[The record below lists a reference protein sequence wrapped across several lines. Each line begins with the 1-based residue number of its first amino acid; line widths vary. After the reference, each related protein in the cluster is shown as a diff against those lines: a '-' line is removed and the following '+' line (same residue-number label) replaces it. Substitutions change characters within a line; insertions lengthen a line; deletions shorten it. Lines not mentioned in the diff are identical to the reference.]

1 MTMYDKQLREIRLFL
16 DSIPGDID
24 ETANSQYCFD
34 LVEEA
39 GISILDSRFM
49 TFENG
54 LLEEF
59 MLQYMLLRR
68 YEYGLVDMDNPQ
80 LIER

>member
-1 MTMYDKQLREIRLFL
+1 MYDKQLREIRLFL

-24 ETANSQYCFD
+24 NTADSQYCFD

-39 GISILDSRFM
+39 AISILDSRFM

-54 LLEEF
+54 LLEEY
-59 MLQYMLLRR
+59 MLQCMLLRR